1 MGLRD
6 LDGSLFSCSLS
17 ISLVSFSV
25 VSSSIFLWMAVSLPD
40 IKSCIIK
47 SVPVVSLGILCHVP
61 AAVGHKLLVARISP
75 LLLGLR
81 FPCLVFLRYDILF
94 AITTVDRNKKVQ
106 ISTSTAIIMKQI
118 STRDLLSSHVSF
130 VIVLLGLLVF
140 LGPPVAET
148 ALLAGEDVE
157 FWAVVEDKDCRVLVC
172 IAKVVV
178 LLLKLMLR
186 GEFVLAS
193 VMFWLPLRF
202 WLIGFQVSFITL
214 G

>member
-1 MGLRD
+1 M
-6 LDGSLFSCSLS
+6 
-17 ISLVSFSV
+17 
-25 VSSSIFLWMAVSLPD
+25 
-40 IKSCIIK
+40 
-47 SVPVVSLGILCHVP
+47 
-61 AAVGHKLLVARISP
+61 
-75 LLLGLR
+75 
-81 FPCLVFLRYDILF
+81 F
-94 AITTVDRNKKVQ
+94 AIMTVDRNKKVQ

-118 STRDLLSSHVSF
+118 SMRDLLSSHVSF

-140 LGPPVAET
+140 PGPPVAET

-157 FWAVVEDKDCRVLVC
+157 FGAIVEDKDVWVLVC
-172 IAKVVV
+172 ISKVVV

-202 WLIGFQVSFITL
+202 WLIGFQVSGVTL